1 MGVIK
6 VVVLAQPP
14 RVVIPPAP
22 SFWRPPRAVILAPP
36 PAPSFWRPPRAV
48 ILAPPQNR
56 RHSGFCSP
64 RAVILAQPESPY
76 LLGELFSSAG
86 CPRCLAFGHLG
97 EPQNPQQIPLSSPSP
112 LQFPPNPHHPNDII
126 LFKSWHTSFSP
137 SHIIKT
143 VSKSKQTRPA
153 AGSSLLTGYGRV
165 QSLSFGGSRGMSFG
179 GSRGLSFGGSR
190 GMSFGGSRGMSFG
203 GSRGMSFGGSRG
215 IHPPE

>member
-6 VVVLAQPP
+6 VVVLAQHP

-22 SFWRPPRAVILAPP
+22 SFWRPPPRRHSGAP
-36 PAPSFWRPPRAV
+36 PAPSFWRPA
-48 ILAPPQNR
+48 
-56 RHSGFCSP
+56 P

-76 LLGELFSSAG
+76 LLLLFSSAGAPGRAAKPPAG

-112 LQFPPNPHHPNDII
+112 LQFPPNPHHPNNII

-137 SHIIKT
+137 SHIMKT

-179 GSRGLSFGGSR
+179 GSRG
-190 GMSFGGSRGMSFG
+190 
-203 GSRGMSFGGSRG
+203 MSFGGSRG